1 MQELF
6 LKFTNKLV
14 KLWAMEKKKD
24 LLAKYKVTHKRKMI
38 NLKCI

>member
-1 MQELF
+1 MHELF

-14 KLWAMEKKKD
+14 KVCAMQKKD
-24 LLAKYKVTHKRKMI
+24 LLAKYKVTHKRKMV